1 VDGAIDIPAGMSP
14 VVVTFDDASP
24 SQFRYVERDGTREID
39 PSSAVGIWIAFNRT
53 HPDWKN
59 RATFCVLSGAAAG
72 HNLFG
77 DRGIEGQKS
86 AWRLEK
92 LRYLA
97 DQGFELC
104 AHTLWHADLAKYS
117 DAVVQEQIAR
127 NVLAIDSAVSGY
139 RVRTFALP
147 LGDWP
152 RNRALATAGTWR
164 DPKSGREVRYAFDAV
179 LEVSGTPVPSPAS
192 NRFNPHALQRIQ
204 VIGDALEKMLDR
216 LDASGERFVSSG
228 NGHVQRPGTAA
239 PPRR

>member
-1 VDGAIDIPAGMSP
+1 
-14 VVVTFDDASP
+14 
-24 SQFRYVERDGTREID
+24 
-39 PSSAVGIWIAFNRT
+39 
-53 HPDWKN
+53 
-59 RATFCVLSGAAAG
+59 
-72 HNLFG
+72 
-77 DRGIEGQKS
+77 
-86 AWRLEK
+86 
-92 LRYLA
+92 
-97 DQGFELC
+97 
-104 AHTLWHADLAKYS
+104 
-117 DAVVQEQIAR
+117 
-127 NVLAIDSAVSGY
+127 VLAIDSAVSGY